1 MPKNPEPSRRE
12 FLSHSGK
19 LVVGEALFSIPAAPS
34 LVFPHEQAASS
45 TKAVPKS
52 WQKISEF
59 LLGASVYP
67 ELQTRDEW
75 NAMLDRFQHAHMNCV
90 RVSESSWG
98 NLETAPGHY
107 DFGWLQHFLDD
118 LEKRKMRA
126 ILGTGSYVPP
136 QWLAAESPEILIQ
149 PHPGVKAHPMA
160 RHAPCLNHPSYRSAL
175 RRYILAIGK
184 EFKDH
189 PMVIGW
195 QLGNEEEGSIKQI
208 CYNPA
213 CEGAW
218 REWLRKTYHTPE
230 EFNRRLDLESWGMKV
245 DSLAT
250 VPQPGEGVEESGA
263 QIAALTLA
271 HRHFRRDVL
280 LNFFLMQTEALR
292 EAGVQQWIL
301 TDWNTLWDAVADDP
315 LAATSMDIAGLND
328 YQTREDNS
336 NFWTNL
342 TWHQDMHRTAYGRTH
357 FITTENRFGV
367 TGDTH
372 IYDPSPSREQ
382 FLMWGL
388 EAAAFGTCG
397 LFYWTGNRWR
407 GGHWPH
413 WGGLLDWSGHPEPD
427 FDWTVELGKIFAQ
440 WGKHLIDNPV
450 KATAVVLTDFD
461 QRVALEIYPHITSS
475 LTVLPQC
482 FDALHRLGIGVD
494 SMNLATA
501 ATPANLRKY
510 SLVLIPAA
518 TAMDNGQV
526 TASLLEFT
534 QGGGAVIVTPFTSY
548 MDKDGIFRRDG
559 FAANLRE
566 LTGGL
571 VRTIRWMGS
580 SNSPSPARIHSF
592 GSGSS
597 SVTTGLDPEVEW
609 KGGGLSGFSAV
620 GLEGY
625 CEFLEVDSSAE
636 RIATFKSGQAI
647 LDGRPAATQRK
658 TGRGAVVKLGFWPGD
673 DSLLRLINQLVPESR
688 TIFAGPAPQGV
699 VAVPHADSSLFVV
712 NTTGH
717 EIPVHLARAV
727 ADRLSGANVT
737 GNAQLQPYQVL
748 WLA

>member
-1 MPKNPEPSRRE
+1 MPKPPDPSRRE
-12 FLSHSGK
+12 FLSNTGR
-19 LVVGEALFSIPAAPS
+19 LVVGEALLSIPAATATDLPPELAAPS
-34 LVFPHEQAASS
+34 PKVV
-45 TKAVPKS
+45 TKS
-52 WQKISEF
+52 RQKISEF
-59 LLGASVYP
+59 FFGASVYP

-75 NAMLDRFQHAHMNCV
+75 NAMLDYFQQAQMNCV

-98 NLETAPGHY
+98 NLQTASGRF

-118 LEKRKMRA
+118 LEKRKMHA

-136 QWLAAESPEILIQ
+136 QWLAAGNPEILIQ
-149 PHPGVKAHPMA
+149 LHPGVKAHPMA
-160 RHAPCLNHPSYRSAL
+160 RHAPCLNHPLYRDAL
-175 RRYILAIGK
+175 RKYILAIGK

-189 PMVIGW
+189 PTVIGW
-195 QLGNEEEGSIKQI
+195 QLGNEQEGSVKRI

-218 REWLRKTYHTPE
+218 RDWLRKTYHTPE
-230 EFNRRLDLESWGMKV
+230 EFNRRLDLVSWGMKV
-245 DSLAT
+245 DSLDE

-280 LNFFLMQTEALR
+280 LNFFVIQAQALR

-301 TDWNTLWDAVADDP
+301 TDWNTGWHAVADDP

-328 YQTREDNS
+328 YQPKDDNPK
-336 NFWTNL
+336 FWTNL
-342 TWHQDMHRTAYGRTH
+342 TWHQDMHRSAFGRTH

-372 IYDPSPSREQ
+372 ISNPSPTREQ

-427 FDWTVELGKIFAQ
+427 FPWAVELGKIYAQ
-440 WGKHLIDNPV
+440 WGKQLIANPV
-450 KATAVVLTDFD
+450 KATAVVLSDFD
-461 QRVALEIYPHITSS
+461 QRAALEIYPHIPSS

-494 SMNLATA
+494 SMNMAIA
-501 ATPANLRKY
+501 AAPSNLKKY
-510 SLVLIPAA
+510 SLVLIPTA
-518 TAMDNGQV
+518 TALDNSQV
-526 TASLLEFT
+526 TASLQDFA
-534 QGGGAVIVTPFTSY
+534 QGGGVVIITPFTSY
-548 MDKDGIFRRDG
+548 TDKDGIFRGDG

-580 SNSPSPARIHSF
+580 TTAPSREQAF
-592 GSGSS
+592 GSS
-597 SVTTGLDPEVEW
+597 SMAARLDPEVEW
-609 KGGGLSGFSAV
+609 KGGGLSGLSPVA
-620 GLEGY
+620 LEGY
-625 CEFLEVDSSAE
+625 CEFMEVDSPAE
-636 RIATFKSGQAI
+636 TIATFKSGQAV
-647 LDGRPAATQRK
+647 LNGCPAATQRK
-658 TGRGAVVKLGFWPGD
+658 LGRGMVVKLGFWPGD
-673 DSLLRLINQLVPESR
+673 DSLLRLIGQIVPGQGS
-688 TIFAGPAPQGV
+688 FLAAPAPQGV
-699 VAVPHADSSLFVV
+699 AAVPHVDKSLFVV
-712 NTTGH
+712 NTTGQ
-717 EIPVHLARAV
+717 EMPVQLVRSST
-727 ADRLSGANVT
+727 DRLSGVSVPEHATVR
-737 GNAQLQPYQVL
+737 PYQVW